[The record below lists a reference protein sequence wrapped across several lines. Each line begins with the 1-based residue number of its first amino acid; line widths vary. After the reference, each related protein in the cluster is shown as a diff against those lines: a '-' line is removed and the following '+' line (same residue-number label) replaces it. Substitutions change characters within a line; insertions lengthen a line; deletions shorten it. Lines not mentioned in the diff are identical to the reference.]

1 MTGYVEA
8 RERLSVMAAA
18 YIAAAD
24 EFGLE
29 SPEAVTAYNAYDEQ
43 LKYFKVYDWL

>member
-1 MTGYVEA
+1 MSGYVEA
-8 RERLSVMAAA
+8 RNKLSVLAAA

-29 SPEAVTAYNAYDEQ
+29 SAEATTAYNAYAEQ